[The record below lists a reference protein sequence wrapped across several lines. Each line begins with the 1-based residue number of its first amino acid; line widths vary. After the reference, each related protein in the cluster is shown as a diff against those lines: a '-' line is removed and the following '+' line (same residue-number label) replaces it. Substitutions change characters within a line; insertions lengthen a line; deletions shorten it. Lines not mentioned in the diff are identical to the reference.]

1 MFLLLLVYVVYQGIH
16 SYTACVHCGFAML
29 DEEVLTRWCH
39 GSAYEAHIKGKYCIL
54 VFIACVTRYWYML
67 LASRA
72 NFCASLIKGVFILF
86 MFSTLFSTVG
96 DSKSKAARDMYA
108 VHQISCKQCFELHT
122 PLLHVQCY
130 QKKNL
135 TLESAKIST
144 ADLAEAKLECV
155 SEGSVP
161 YLSPFGLRYRLE
173 ALLLQHGSA
182 VINTQWLH
190 QHEPSVLWGVLWYS
204 ARLKLPSGFMHTNPS
219 PSANVS
225 TAASKALSHHQ
236 CPIVVGWRACTV
248 EGYAARLLSGRVLD
262 TLSPSEL
269 FPGCSLED
277 AGIIER
283 VVIPALDG
291 SPASM
296 RVAMVHLSECTSVMA
311 YGARLNMTRARF
323 LNLSLLMLAYLYNK
337 TNLVV
342 PREFTK
348 IGHLNKV
355 HCSIFY
361 ICLFWC

>member
-1 MFLLLLVYVVYQGIH
+1 M
-16 SYTACVHCGFAML
+16 
-29 DEEVLTRWCH
+29 
-39 GSAYEAHIKGKYCIL
+39 
-54 VFIACVTRYWYML
+54 
-67 LASRA
+67 
-72 NFCASLIKGVFILF
+72 
-86 MFSTLFSTVG
+86 
-96 DSKSKAARDMYA
+96 
-108 VHQISCKQCFELHT
+108 
-122 PLLHVQCY
+122 
-130 QKKNL
+130 
-135 TLESAKIST
+135 
-144 ADLAEAKLECV
+144 
-155 SEGSVP
+155 P

-204 ARLKLPSGFMHTNPS
+204 ARLKLPSGFMHANPC
-219 PSANVS
+219 PSANLS
-225 TAASKALSHHQ
+225 TAARVALSHHQ

-311 YGARLNMTRARF
+311 YGASLNMTRARF

-355 HCSIFY
+355 RYFCICAMNWIQQLRVQNLRPSVRVFLCSFLILLIDLNDY
-361 ICLFWC
+361 CRRCCSRRSLWTPSSVSLAAWISK

>member
-1 MFLLLLVYVVYQGIH
+1 
-16 SYTACVHCGFAML
+16 
-29 DEEVLTRWCH
+29 
-39 GSAYEAHIKGKYCIL
+39 
-54 VFIACVTRYWYML
+54 
-67 LASRA
+67 
-72 NFCASLIKGVFILF
+72 
-86 MFSTLFSTVG
+86 
-96 DSKSKAARDMYA
+96 MYA

-130 QKKNL
+130 QKKNF

-144 ADLAEAKLECV
+144 ADLAGSKVESV
-155 SEGSVP
+155 FEGSVP

-173 ALLLQHGSA
+173 ALLLQYGSA

-204 ARLKLPSGFMHTNPS
+204 ARLKLPSGLMHTNHH
-219 PSANVS
+219 PSANNNN
-225 TAASKALSHHQ
+225 TASNALSHHQ

-262 TLSPSEL
+262 TLSPPEL
-269 FPGCSLED
+269 FPGCSSED

-283 VVIPALDG
+283 AVIPALDG

-296 RVAMVHLSECTSVMA
+296 RVAMVNLSECTTVMA
-311 YGARLNMTRARF
+311 YGASLQMTRARF

-342 PREFTK
+342 PREFSK

-355 HCSIFY
+355 RY
-361 ICLFWC
+361 LFFAFSFESSCP